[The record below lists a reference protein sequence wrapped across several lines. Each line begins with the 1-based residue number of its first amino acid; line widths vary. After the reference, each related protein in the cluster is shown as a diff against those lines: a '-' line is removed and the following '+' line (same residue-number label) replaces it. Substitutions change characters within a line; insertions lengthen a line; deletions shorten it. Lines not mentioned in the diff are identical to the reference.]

1 MPQARKRQ
9 TYTEADYPDENSV
22 RIHKL
27 PINLEMADRLRQAR
41 IAAGYPRPI
50 DAARAFGWP
59 LSTYWSNEN
68 GSRGFSDA
76 RQLEYATSFRVSI
89 DWLAFGRGEMRGTR
103 RRIPIEGYVTQLA
116 KIQAIED
123 HIGTGSEVDDVEMP
137 PGSTED
143 LVAYR
148 VTGDTN
154 YPAFRDRDVLFVPR
168 TQSPPEAFVGQ
179 ECVVK
184 TITGD
189 RLIRTLLLGSHAGV
203 YALVGFNTPPLAD
216 VEISEAR
223 PIRWIKRGD

>member
-1 MPQARKRQ
+1 
-9 TYTEADYPDENSV
+9 
-22 RIHKL
+22 
-27 PINLEMADRLRQAR
+27 
-41 IAAGYPRPI
+41 
-50 DAARAFGWP
+50 
-59 LSTYWSNEN
+59 
-68 GSRGFSDA
+68 
-76 RQLEYATSFRVSI
+76 
-89 DWLAFGRGEMRGTR
+89 
-103 RRIPIEGYVTQLA
+103 
-116 KIQAIED
+116 
-123 HIGTGSEVDDVEMP
+123 MP